1 LYDINSMVN
10 FDDKFKTV
18 RQMTITKFCKTS

>member
-1 LYDINSMVN
+1 MVN
-10 FDDKFKTV
+10 FDDKFKTE